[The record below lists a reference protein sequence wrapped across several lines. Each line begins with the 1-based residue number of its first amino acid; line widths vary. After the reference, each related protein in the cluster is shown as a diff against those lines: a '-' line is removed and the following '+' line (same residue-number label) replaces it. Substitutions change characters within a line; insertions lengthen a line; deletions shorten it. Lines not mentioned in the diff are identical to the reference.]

1 MPIWAYYLDEF
12 RLVSDYDLNY
22 TINELIG
29 IAINE
34 AEKHGLKPTTVCHLE
49 LGNDVI
55 IEVRSEEGMAIKLI
69 KAKDPVKALRKFYEN
84 EKNIK
89 CMAMD

>member
-1 MPIWAYYLDEF
+1 MPVWAYYLDEF
-12 RLVSDYDLNY
+12 RLVSDYDFNY
-22 TINELIG
+22 TINELID

-55 IEVRSEEGMAIKLI
+55 IEVRSEDRMALKLI
-69 KAKDPVKALRKFYEN
+69 KAKDPVKALRRFYEN
-84 EKNIK
+84 EKNMK
-89 CMAMD
+89 CMQYG